1 MVASNESI
9 HVPTSVVIPCY
20 NEERRI
26 LPTLERVVDFLGG
39 RRQPWEVVV
48 VDDGS
53 SDRTSACVRER
64 FGQQSA
70 VRVLRYES
78 NHGKGFAV
86 REGILA
92 SRGNRVLFSD
102 ADLSTPIAELAKLE
116 RHTEAGFDVVVGS
129 RVAPGSRILTLQPLP
144 RRLSGGLFRSFVRAF
159 GLTAVRDTQCGF
171 KLFRRGAVEPILR
184 RVVTEGFAFD
194 VEMLAR
200 AERAGLRVA
209 EVGVEWSDAKGTKLR
224 LFPDAGRMAMDL
236 LRIHRR
242 LAAERALS

>member
-26 LPTLERVVDFLGG
+26 LPTLEHVVNFLGG
-39 RRQPWEVVV
+39 RLQPWEVIV

-64 FGQQSA
+64 FGEQSE
-70 VRVLRYES
+70 VRVLRYDS

-86 REGILA
+86 REGVLA
-92 SRGNRVLFSD
+92 SRGDRVLFSD

-116 RHTEAGFDVVVGS
+116 RHTETGFDVVVGS
-129 RVAPGSRILTLQPLP
+129 RVASGSRILTPQPFP
-144 RRLSGGLFRSFVRAF
+144 RRLSGALFRSFVRAF
-159 GLTAVRDTQCGF
+159 GLTTVRDTQCGF
-171 KLFRRGAVEPILR
+171 KLLRRAAVEPILQ
-184 RVVTEGFAFD
+184 RVATEGFAFD
-194 VEMLAR
+194 VELLAR
-200 AERAGLRVA
+200 AERAGLRVG
-209 EVGVEWSDAKGTKLR
+209 EVGVDWSDATGTKLR
-224 LFPDAGRMAMDL
+224 LFPDAWRMAVDL